1 MKKFYSIST
10 SEFRP
15 ISHEN
20 VYLYGE
26 YNKIKNFLVSNNQEE
41 LLKVLSIPSFKN
53 NQIDWSALTNNDI
66 KKLDQFPKIQQDK
79 ILSQYHQFLNSY
91 NNFIKVLRS
100 SKHQDKKNWGEL
112 LHSLIEGSANELFY
126 DGENIFI
133 TWGWRLLDENSKKL
147 IPVYNPNISKVEN
160 EPSAIEE
167 EIVEPEPI
175 PVIKEDINEE
185 VIDEELEEEQLSW
198 LDRLYLFIN
207 KLWCFIPTLII
218 YYSYF
223 III

>member
-100 SKHQDKKNWGEL
+100 SKHQDKKTGVN
-112 LHSLIEGSANELFY
+112 
-126 DGENIFI
+126 
-133 TWGWRLLDENSKKL
+133 
-147 IPVYNPNISKVEN
+147 
-160 EPSAIEE
+160 
-167 EIVEPEPI
+167 
-175 PVIKEDINEE
+175 
-185 VIDEELEEEQLSW
+185 
-198 LDRLYLFIN
+198 
-207 KLWCFIPTLII
+207 
-218 YYSYF
+218 YYTV
-223 III
+223 